1 MGLLFRLFADRKFIK
16 QMQKELHKKSR
27 IETMEEGL
35 ARARAAIRKAT
46 RMRNYTSYKK
56 ESFVPRGSIYIN
68 PYAFHQL
75 SSSIAM
81 IYNLDSFFVW
91 KLKLYILASNAKSF
105 KLRISTC
112 NFG

>member
-1 MGLLFRLFADRKFIK
+1 
-16 QMQKELHKKSR
+16 
-27 IETMEEGL
+27 
-35 ARARAAIRKAT
+35 
-46 RMRNYTSYKK
+46 
-56 ESFVPRGSIYIN
+56 
-68 PYAFHQL
+68 
-75 SSSIAM
+75 M

>member
-1 MGLLFRLFADRKFIK
+1 VKWDFCFDCLLTESLIK
-16 QMQKELHKKSR
+16 QVQKELHKKSR

-35 ARARAAIRKAT
+35 ARARTAIRKAT

-81 IYNLDSFFVW
+81 IYNLDSFFV
-91 KLKLYILASNAKSF
+91 
-105 KLRISTC
+105 
-112 NFG
+112 